1 MHPEVKKFLDFIL
14 VPGHPRTSAA
24 RFLLLAALLSPEK
37 FVVEHHLRSVAEA
50 ARLPKSNIHKQ
61 AARLLKQLGLPKAW
75 QAPGPRYRL
84 VEEPPS

>member
-1 MHPEVKKFLDFIL
+1 MHPELKKFLDYVL

-24 RFLLLAALLSPEK
+24 RFLILAALLCPEK

-61 AARLLKQLGLPKAW
+61 AQYLFKKLGLPKAW

-84 VEEPPS
+84 VEVED

>member
-1 MHPEVKKFLDFIL
+1 MPAELKKFLNFVL

-24 RFLLLAALLSPEK
+24 RFLILAALLCPEK
-37 FVVEHHLRSVAEA
+37 FVVEHHLRNLAEA

-61 AARLLKQLGLPKAW
+61 AQYLFKRLGLRKAW

-84 VEEPPS
+84 VEVKK